1 MQKQF
6 KKIIY
11 ELTPPFFLNLYRQS
25 KENNL
30 YGFFGNYSSWEEARN
45 KANGYESDVI
55 LNKVKESLLQV
66 KEGKAVYERDSVL
79 FEKIQ
84 YSFPLLTALL
94 KVALDN
100 QGILS
105 VLDFGGSLGSSY
117 FQSRD
122 FLSDINE
129 LRWSIVEQKNFVDC
143 GKKYFANQILQFFET
158 IESCIDHSRP
168 NVILLSSVVQYL
180 ENPYIFLSKLLDFNF
195 KYIIFDRTAF
205 VLEGGDLLTVQKV
218 PPEIYLASY
227 PAWFLNQNK
236 FLDIFLKKYDLIFEF
251 DSFDKVNIPS
261 QFKGF
266 FLKLKAV

>member
-1 MQKQF
+1 MQKQL

-11 ELTPPFFLNLYRQS
+11 ELTPPIFLNLYRQS
-25 KENNL
+25 KKSNS
-30 YGFFGNYSSWEEARN
+30 YGFFGNYSSWKEAKN
-45 KANGYESDVI
+45 DSDGYDSDTI

-84 YSFPLLTALL
+84 YSFPFLAALL

-100 QGILS
+100 QGTLS

-122 FLSDINE
+122 LFSDINQ
-129 LRWSIVEQKNFVDC
+129 LRWSIVEQENFVDC
-143 GKKYFANQILQFFET
+143 GKKYFENQTLQFFET
-158 IESCIDHSRP
+158 IDNCIEQANP

-180 ENPYIFLSKLLDFNF
+180 ENPYVFLRKLLDYKF

-205 VLEGGDLLTVQKV
+205 VNEGSDLLTVQKV
-218 PPEIYLASY
+218 SPEIYVASY
-227 PAWFLNQNK
+227 PAWFLNQDK
-236 FLDIFLKKYDLIFEF
+236 FLDIFLENYDLIFEF
-251 DSFDKVNIPS
+251 NSFDKVNIPS

-266 FLKLKAV
+266 FLKIKTV